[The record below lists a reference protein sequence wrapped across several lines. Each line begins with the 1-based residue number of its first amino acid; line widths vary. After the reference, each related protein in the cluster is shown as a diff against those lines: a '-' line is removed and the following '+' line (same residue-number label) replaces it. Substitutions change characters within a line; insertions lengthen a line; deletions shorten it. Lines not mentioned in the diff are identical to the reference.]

1 MWGERVAWGSSEQ
14 LWNCSPEQLL
24 PPWIMRQEK
33 KNGLLKD
40 PRVCLLFS
48 TEGTCCCV
56 FYLLF
61 RGNKGKA
68 GWDSSLGLCL
78 GLWQKP
84 SLLALLC
91 LLGQDDIRNSHL
103 LPGLHFLEW
112 LWTSESMAWHLVTY
126 LLSYSVVYYAVSELS
141 CICLLLPEKSFV
153 RALKK
158 LT

>member
-1 MWGERVAWGSSEQ
+1 
-14 LWNCSPEQLL
+14 
-24 PPWIMRQEK
+24 MRQEK

-91 LLGQDDIRNSHL
+91 LLGQDDKKLASTARDALSRMTVDFRVHGLAPGDLFAIL
-103 LPGLHFLEW
+103 L
-112 LWTSESMAWHLVTY
+112 
-126 LLSYSVVYYAVSELS
+126 
-141 CICLLLPEKSFV
+141 CCLLCCFRVILHLFVITRKIFCTCFKKINLKSNQNTCQRKTRIDLQGF
-153 RALKK
+153 LDC
-158 LT
+158 